1 MCLLARH
8 RTSPLPPHPTR
19 SFSSSTSA
27 STLLD
32 LARTERQKEEIF
44 QSRKRAR
51 TADKEGPPEKR
62 VAPSSIKNIPLSSSS
77 RARGKGIS
85 TEMTSEAQKRST
97 DTTVNVMLGG
107 GRKKRYSWMDTG
119 GGTASVGGGVGSPA
133 PSSPGVVA
141 SPISVATNRE
151 DDKLRGR
158 PVERPGWVTLK
169 DALEA
174 IEGDG
179 GGEGGIGLSWNAG
192 GKALWR
198 GWARVKD

>member
-8 RTSPLPPHPTR
+8 RTSPLPP
-19 SFSSSTSA
+19 SISQISSTT

-32 LARTERQKEEIF
+32 LARAERQKEEAF

-51 TADKEGPPEKR
+51 LAEREGQEPPEKK
-62 VAPSSIKNIPLSSSS
+62 VAPSSQKVTTS
-77 RARGKGIS
+77 RGRGRGIS
-85 TEMTSEAQKRST
+85 SELASEATKRAT

-107 GRKKRYSWMDTG
+107 GRKKRYSWMNAG
-119 GGTASVGGGVGSPA
+119 SSGPGSPS
-133 PSSPGVVA
+133 PSSPGVT
-141 SPISVATNRE
+141 SSQMSVVTTNRE
-151 DDKLRGR
+151 DEKLKGRG
-158 PVERPGWVTLK
+158 VERPGWITLK

-174 IEGDG
+174 VEGHG
-179 GGEGGIGLSWNAG
+179 GGEGGMGLGWDTG